1 MERTEIGGG
10 KASLVV
16 DTVTQVR
23 NAVRGKKGKV
33 FFFSSFHLL
42 YLFLDI

>member
-16 DTVTQVR
+16 DAVIQVR
-23 NAVRGKKGKV
+23 NAVRGEKRGKV

-42 YLFLDI
+42 YLFIY